1 MTTGLQLPVVLPIT
15 SSSNAKIP
23 HKNALV
29 KYDDHNDGGRGADDH
44 SDGVGVNE
52 MREGTSKAYVM
63 FGIFRDNRDISNT
76 SDRLAR
82 VVVNH
87 NSTGYYIDG
96 FEDAIYAIKVK
107 GGAAVNPAPLW
118 NQSSSGITPPSTY
131 KISQL
136 FNHVKMYFHGD
147 A

>member
-1 MTTGLQLPVVLPIT
+1 
-15 SSSNAKIP
+15 
-23 HKNALV
+23 
-29 KYDDHNDGGRGADDH
+29 
-44 SDGVGVNE
+44 

-87 NSTGYYIDG
+87 NSTGYYIDD
-96 FEDAIYAIKVK
+96 FEDSIYAAKLK
-107 GGAAVNPAPLW
+107 GGVAVNSAPIW
-118 NQSSSGITPPSTY
+118 KQSSSRITPPSTY

-136 FNHVKMYFHGD
+136 FNHAKMYFHGD